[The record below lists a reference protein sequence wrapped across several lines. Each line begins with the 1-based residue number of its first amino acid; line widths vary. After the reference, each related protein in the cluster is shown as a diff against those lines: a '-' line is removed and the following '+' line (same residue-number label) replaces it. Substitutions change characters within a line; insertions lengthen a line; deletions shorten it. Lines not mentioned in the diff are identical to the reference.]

1 MVIGLVKSLD
11 WSFGNVKGLWKAK
24 PIDILYWNE
33 IQSSDAEAKDLTPVN
48 AASQKGNE
56 SFPCDPCLFSPFVR
70 SKDQDP
76 FPPPNISMIG
86 QHWTRVNMLKMLHTN
101 NFLMLEKPLAQ
112 FINRLY
118 TKQVCMV

>member
-11 WSFGNVKGLWKAK
+11 WRFGNIKGLWKAK

-76 FPPPNISMIG
+76 FPQSE
-86 QHWTRVNMLKMLHTN
+86 HFHDWTALNSCEYAEDVAH
-101 NFLMLEKPLAQ
+101 
-112 FINRLY
+112 
-118 TKQVCMV
+118 